1 MQNEEEPEGSEL
13 NSEYQLFKTLA
24 KLYTEGGE
32 SIENLYDEVLTGVDT
47 FTDFAEEKARE
58 VYGEGKKGLLNVK
71 EEASSQISGVEGE
84 LFGSGYNID
93 PEATLEQEQIN
104 YNKYTADHLLDREG
118 FRDYVYKDSLGKL
131 TAGVGHLLTAE
142 EKEKYPEGSEIP
154 EELIKSWYKKDT
166 KKSKAA
172 ALSQLEE
179 LGELKDPRNLQ
190 AALESVN
197 FQMGVNWRT
206 KFPTAWEH
214 MKSGNWDGA
223 EQEIRFTE
231 EGSGT
236 QSNWNLQ
243 TPTRVRDFVQ
253 ALRHQD
259 N

>member
-1 MQNEEEPEGSEL
+1 MQNEEEPECSEL
-13 NSEYQLFKTLA
+13 DSEFQLSKTLA

-32 SIENLYDEVLTGVDT
+32 SIENLYNEVVTGVDT

-58 VYGEGKKGLLNVK
+58 GKKGLLNVK
-71 EEASSQISGVEGE
+71 EEASSQVSGIEGD

-93 PEATLEQEQIN
+93 IEATSEQEQTN

-118 FRDYVYKDSLGKL
+118 FRDHVYPDNLGKP
-131 TAGVGHLLTAE
+131 TGGIGHLLTAE
-142 EKEKYPEGSEIP
+142 ERKKYPMGSEIP
-154 EELIKSWYKKDT
+154 EELIRSWYTKDT

-223 EQEIRFTE
+223 EQEIRFTK

-236 QSNWNLQ
+236 QSDWNLQ

>member
-1 MQNEEEPEGSEL
+1 MQNEEEPECSEL
-13 NSEYQLFKTLA
+13 SSKDQLLKTI
-24 KLYTEGGE
+24 KNLYADSDIDTVTDFLRAEGGQ
-32 SIENLYDEVLTGVDT
+32 LY
-47 FTDFAEEKARE
+47 R
-58 VYGEGKKGLLNVK
+58 EGKEAVDNLQ
-71 EEASSQISGVEGE
+71 ESASSQISGIKADV
-84 LFGSGYNID
+84 LGSGYNID
-93 PEATLEQEQIN
+93 PEATPEQEQIN
-104 YNKYTADHLLDREG
+104 YNKFTADHLLDREG
-118 FRDYVYKDSLGKL
+118 FRDYVYEDSLGKL

-166 KKSKAA
+166 KKAKAS

-197 FQMGVNWRT
+197 FQLGVNWRT

-231 EGSGT
+231 EDSGT
-236 QSNWNLQ
+236 QSDWNKQ
-243 TPTRVRDFVQ
+243 TPTRVRDFVE